1 MPLVEA
7 AVETLHSALAAER
20 AGAGRIE
27 LCASLSDGGTTPSAG
42 LIAAVAERV
51 RIPVFVL
58 IRPRGGGFVYSDDE
72 IGVMLRDIKLASTL
86 GIHGIVIGVLTPD
99 NRVDVGHTRAL
110 IDAAEGLPVTFHRA
124 FDLTRNL
131 PEALELLIEA
141 GVSRVLTSG
150 GEATALGGAGVI
162 AALVDRAADRIVVM
176 AGGGIR
182 EHNVRELIA
191 RTRVCEVH
199 TGLSSLVR
207 TQMYLQKSDV
217 RLRKPSPDDEG
228 AWEEVEEAGMRRLVD
243 VVQLED
249 R

>member
-27 LCASLSDGGTTPSAG
+27 LCASLSHGGTTPSAG
-42 LIAAVAERV
+42 LIAAVVERV

-58 IRPRGGGFVYSDDE
+58 IRPRGGGFVYSDEE

-86 GIHGIVIGVLTPD
+86 GIDGIVIGVLTPE
-99 NRVDVGHTRAL
+99 NLVDAGHTRAL
-110 IDAAEGLPVTFHRA
+110 IEAAEGLPVTFHRA

-131 PEALELLIEA
+131 PEALEQLIEA
-141 GVSRVLTSG
+141 GVSRILTSG
-150 GEATALGGAGVI
+150 GAATALAGAGAI
-162 AALVDRAADRIVVM
+162 AALVDQARARIVVM
-176 AGGGIR
+176 PGGGIR

-191 RTRVCEVH
+191 RTGVSEVH

-207 TQMYLQKSDV
+207 TQMSLQKPDI
-217 RLRKPSPDDEG
+217 RLRKSSPDDEG
-228 AWEEVEEAGMRRLVD
+228 AWEEVDEAGMRRLVD
-243 VVQLED
+243 VVHSQD

>member
-42 LIAAVAERV
+42 LIAAAAERV

-86 GIHGIVIGVLTPD
+86 GIDGLVIGVLTPD
-99 NRVDVGHTRAL
+99 NLVDVGHTRAL

-131 PEALELLIEA
+131 PEALEHLIEA
-141 GVSRVLTSG
+141 GVSRILTSG
-150 GEATALGGAGVI
+150 AEATALDGADVI
-162 AALVDRAADRIVVM
+162 AALVTQALDRIVVM

-182 EHNVRELIA
+182 EHNVRQLIA
-191 RTRVCEVH
+191 QTRVSEVH

-207 TQMYLQKSDV
+207 TQMSLQKSDV
-217 RLRKPSPDDEG
+217 RLRKPSPDDET

-243 VVQLED
+243 VVQSDD